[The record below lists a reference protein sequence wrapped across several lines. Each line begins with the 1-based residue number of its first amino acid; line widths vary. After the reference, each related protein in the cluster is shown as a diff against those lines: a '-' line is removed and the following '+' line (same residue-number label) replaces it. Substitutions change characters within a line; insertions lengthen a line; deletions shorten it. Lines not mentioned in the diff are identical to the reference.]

1 MLVKDT
7 KVIFFDKS
15 LKNVQD
21 IIVGDKVKTKYGNKA
36 VIEVASQTE
45 ATRKFIFSD
54 GFKIV
59 VSNSQEFLLPTNEWK
74 KVSELNEGDTIAK
87 LDNDFAKIVDITD
100 LVENQG
106 VIIRTE
112 DNKGVM
118 LSNGMMVR

>member
-36 VIEVASQTE
+36 VIEVSSQTE

-87 LDNDFAKIVDITD
+87 LDNTFAKIVDITD

>member
-15 LKNVQD
+15 LKNVQN

-36 VIEVASQTE
+36 VIEVSSQTE

-87 LDNDFAKIVDITD
+87 LDNTFAKIVDITD

-118 LSNGMMVR
+118 LSNGMIVR

>member
-21 IIVGDKVKTKYGNKA
+21 IIVGDKVKTKYGNKT
-36 VIEVASQTE
+36 VIEVSSQTE

-87 LDNDFAKIVDITD
+87 LDNNFAKIVDITD

-112 DNKGVM
+112 DNKGIM

>member
-21 IIVGDKVKTKYGNKA
+21 IIVGDKVKTKYGNKT
-36 VIEVASQTE
+36 VIEVSSQTE
-45 ATRKFIFSD
+45 VTRKFIFSD

-59 VSNSQEFLLPTNEWK
+59 VSSSQEFLLPTNEWK
-74 KVSELNEGDTIAK
+74 KVSDLNEGDTIAK
-87 LDNDFAKIVDITD
+87 LDNNFAKIVDITD

>member
-36 VIEVASQTE
+36 VIEVSSHTE